1 MVDLNHVSYHWIR
14 GYGPEHV
21 LWERS
26 LPSDWHHG
34 EEAEGA
40 HINLGDGFK
49 KKKSFKAGK
58 GRNPHFC
65 LFVCVCAPL
74 SGLTGCWLH
83 GLGGGC
89 GGEETGTNQS

>member
-1 MVDLNHVSYHWIR
+1 MNDLLQVSRQPGHNQQLSRSHVVDLNHVSYHWIR

-40 HINLGDGFK
+40 HVNLGAGF
-49 KKKSFKAGK
+49 
-58 GRNPHFC
+58 
-65 LFVCVCAPL
+65 
-74 SGLTGCWLH
+74 
-83 GLGGGC
+83 
-89 GGEETGTNQS
+89 